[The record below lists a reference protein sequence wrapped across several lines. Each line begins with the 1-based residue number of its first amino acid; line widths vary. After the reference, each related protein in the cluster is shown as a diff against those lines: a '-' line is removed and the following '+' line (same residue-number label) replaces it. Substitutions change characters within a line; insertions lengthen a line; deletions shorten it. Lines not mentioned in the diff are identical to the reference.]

1 MVQLTKIRYARFGI
15 PVDDWREEPAFILM
29 RSMGWEEL
37 DERGERFAAYARAI
51 LENPSISA
59 VQVVTPRGKV
69 RTEYR
74 REKKRFEK

>member
-1 MVQLTKIRYARFGI
+1 MVQLTKIRYARFGV
-15 PVDDWREEPAFILM
+15 PVDDWREEPAFSLM

-51 LENPSISA
+51 LENPCISA